1 MLVAAFPSVITVVI
15 AIILIGGFASARTS
29 YLNTMMNEIIPAE
42 QRATV
47 LSSTS
52 TVNMLVFAIANPI
65 VGYIADHSL
74 RLAFIGV
81 GILPLIAFFLFR
93 YSPFSKKIPVTQ

>member
-1 MLVAAFPSVITVVI
+1 MKRLFLT
-15 AIILIGGFASARTS
+15 SAV
-29 YLNTMMNEIIPAE
+29 NE
-42 QRATV
+42 V
-47 LSSTS
+47 
-52 TVNMLVFAIANPI
+52 
-65 VGYIADHSL
+65 ADHSL